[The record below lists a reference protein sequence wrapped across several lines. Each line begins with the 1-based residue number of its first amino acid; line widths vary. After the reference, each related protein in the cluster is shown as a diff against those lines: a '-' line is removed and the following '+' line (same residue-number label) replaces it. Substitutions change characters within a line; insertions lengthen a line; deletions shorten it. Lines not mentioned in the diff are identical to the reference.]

1 METES
6 DSDYISSQSSN
17 FPHGTCKKDDKI
29 QEETLVDH
37 KYR

>member
-17 FPHGTCKKDDKI
+17 FSHRSSEKDYNV
-29 QEETLVDH
+29 QEEALQHH

>member
-6 DSDYISSQSSN
+6 DSDYLSSQSSN
-17 FPHGTCKKDDKI
+17 FSHGSSEKAYNV
-29 QEETLVDH
+29 QEEELQHH